1 MLVYPSSMSKS
12 LASFR
17 HERRFL
23 FLQLYDVLQNQRERW
38 PVMINIIRVLIM
50 VVLSLPMLSVL
61 AVPPKR
67 TDKGY
72 IDAISKGADTVI
84 VLSIVDDG
92 GVPVDGA
99 EIKAIFSFRGG
110 FRHVQCETGAD
121 GNASI
126 HGKTTGDE
134 IVFTISKHGY
144 YDSRMTSYLRFGENR
159 PVEDGKWQPWGE
171 SRKVILKKVKNPVA
185 LRQSDLSLMVPDTNA
200 WFEVDLEC
208 GDWVKPHGK
217 GAVAD
222 CEVRVTWDGGSP
234 YRCKF
239 CKTDIRFTEPF
250 SGAYD
255 VKNVEE
261 SDMPFPYEAQTN
273 AVYRQIFE
281 YYDRK
286 DGQKL
291 RESLRPNF
299 SRVARVRC
307 IVSENGELLKA
318 NYCGLRCIEAS
329 PGDGK
334 AILGLTSVFNPTPND
349 TNEP

>member
-1 MLVYPSSMSKS
+1 MKAREVVILMLVVGLMG
-12 LASFR
+12 ASAHSF
-17 HERRFL
+17 
-23 FLQLYDVLQNQRERW
+23 
-38 PVMINIIRVLIM
+38 
-50 VVLSLPMLSVL
+50 
-61 AVPPKR
+61 PPKR

-72 IDAISKGADTVI
+72 VDAISKGADTLI
-84 VLSIVDDG
+84 VLSVVDED
-92 GVPVDGA
+92 GVPVEGA
-99 EIKAIFSFRGG
+99 EIKANFSFRGG
-110 FRHVQCETGAD
+110 FRHVQCETGSD

-134 IVFTISKHGY
+134 IVFMIGKHGY
-144 YDSRMTSYLRFGENR
+144 YGSQIKTSYLRFGENR

-171 SRKVILKKVKNPVA
+171 SRKVILRKIKNPVG

-200 WFEVDLEC
+200 WFGVDLEC

-217 GAVAD
+217 GVVVD
-222 CEVRVTWDGGSP
+222 CEVRVTWDGCSP
-234 YRCKF
+234 YRCKL
-239 CKTDIRFTEPF
+239 CKTDIRFTGPF

-273 AVYRQIFE
+273 VVYCQIFE

-286 DGQKL
+286 DGRKL

-307 IVSENGELLKA
+307 VVSESGELLKA

-349 TNEP
+349 TNLEPK

>member
-1 MLVYPSSMSKS
+1 MKAREVVILMLVVGLMG
-12 LASFR
+12 ASAHSF
-17 HERRFL
+17 
-23 FLQLYDVLQNQRERW
+23 
-38 PVMINIIRVLIM
+38 
-50 VVLSLPMLSVL
+50 
-61 AVPPKR
+61 PPKR

-72 IDAISKGADTVI
+72 VDAISKGADTWI
-84 VLSIVDDG
+84 ELSVVDDE
-92 GVPVDGA
+92 GVPVEGA
-99 EIKAIFSFRGG
+99 EVKAIFSFRGG
-110 FRHVQCETGAD
+110 FRHVQCETGSD

-134 IVFTISKHGY
+134 IVFMIGKHGY
-144 YDSRMTSYLRFGENR
+144 YGSQIKTSYLRFGENR

-171 SRKVILKKVKNPVA
+171 SRKVILRKIKNPVG

-200 WFEVDLEC
+200 WFGVDLEC

-217 GAVAD
+217 GVVVD
-222 CEVRVTWDGGSP
+222 CEVRVTWDGCSP
-234 YRCKF
+234 YRCKL
-239 CKTDIRFTEPF
+239 CKTDIRFTGPF

-261 SDMPFPYEAQTN
+261 SNMPFPYEAQTN
-273 AVYRQIFE
+273 VVYCQIFE

-286 DGQKL
+286 DGRKL

-307 IVSENGELLKA
+307 VVSESGELLKA

-349 TNEP
+349 TNLEAK

>member
-1 MLVYPSSMSKS
+1 
-12 LASFR
+12 
-17 HERRFL
+17 
-23 FLQLYDVLQNQRERW
+23 
-38 PVMINIIRVLIM
+38 M

-61 AVPPKR
+61 AFPPKR

-72 IDAISKGADTVI
+72 VDAISKGADTWI
-84 VLSIVDDG
+84 MLSVVDDD
-92 GVPVDGA
+92 GVPVEGA
-99 EIKAIFSFRGG
+99 EVKAIFSFRGG
-110 FRHVQCETGAD
+110 FRHAQCETGAD

-134 IVFTISKHGY
+134 IVIMISKHGY
-144 YDSRMTSYLRFGENR
+144 YDSRIKTSYLRFGENR

-171 SRKVILKKVKNPVA
+171 SKKVILKRIKNPVS
-185 LRQSDLSLMVPDTNA
+185 LKQSDLSLTVPDTNS
-200 WFEVDLEC
+200 WFGVDLEC

-217 GAVAD
+217 GVVAD
-222 CEVRVTWDGGSP
+222 CEVRVTWDGHSP
-234 YRCKF
+234 YRCKL
-239 CKTDIRFTEPF
+239 CKTDIRFTVPF

-255 VKNVEE
+255 VMNVEE

-273 AVYRQIFE
+273 VVYQQMFE

-307 IVSENGELLKA
+307 VVSEKGELLKA

-334 AILGLTSVFNPTPND
+334 AILGLTCVFNPTPND
-349 TNEP
+349 TNLEPK

>member
-1 MLVYPSSMSKS
+1 MKARVVVILMLVVGLMG
-12 LASFR
+12 ASAHSF
-17 HERRFL
+17 
-23 FLQLYDVLQNQRERW
+23 
-38 PVMINIIRVLIM
+38 
-50 VVLSLPMLSVL
+50 
-61 AVPPKR
+61 PPKR

-72 IDAISKGADTVI
+72 VDAISKGADTWI
-84 VLSIVDDG
+84 ELSVVDDE
-92 GVPVDGA
+92 GVPVEGA
-99 EIKAIFSFRGG
+99 EVKAIFSFRGG

-126 HGKTTGDE
+126 RSKTTGDE
-134 IVFTISKHGY
+134 IVVLISKQGHYG
-144 YDSRMTSYLRFGENR
+144 SQIKTSYLRFGENR

-171 SRKVILKKVKNPVA
+171 SRKVMLKRIKNPVV
-185 LRQSDLSLMVPDTNA
+185 LRQSDLSLTIPDTNT
-200 WFEVDLEC
+200 WFGVDLEC

-217 GAVAD
+217 GVVAD
-222 CEVRVTWDGGSP
+222 CEVRVTWDGCSP
-234 YRCKF
+234 YRCKL
-239 CKTDIRFTEPF
+239 CKTDIRFTGPF

-281 YYDRK
+281 HYDRK
-286 DGQKL
+286 DGRKL

-299 SRVARVRC
+299 TRVARVRC
-307 IVSENGELLKA
+307 VVSEKGELLKA

-349 TNEP
+349 TNLEPRR

>member
-1 MLVYPSSMSKS
+1 MKARVVVILMLVVGLMG
-12 LASFR
+12 ASAHSF
-17 HERRFL
+17 
-23 FLQLYDVLQNQRERW
+23 
-38 PVMINIIRVLIM
+38 
-50 VVLSLPMLSVL
+50 
-61 AVPPKR
+61 PPKR

-72 IDAISKGADTVI
+72 VDAVTKGADI
-84 VLSIVDDG
+84 WIQLSVVDDD
-92 GVPVDGA
+92 GVPIEGA

-110 FRHVQCETGAD
+110 FRHVQCETGSD

-126 HGKTTGDE
+126 HGKTTGDA
-134 IVFTISKHGY
+134 IVVMISKQGHYG
-144 YDSRMTSYLRFGENR
+144 SQIKTSYLRFGENR

-171 SRKVILKKVKNPVA
+171 SRKVMLKRIKNPVV
-185 LRQSDLSLMVPDTNA
+185 LRQSDLSLTIPDTNT
-200 WFEVDLEC
+200 WFGVDLEC

-217 GAVAD
+217 GVVAD
-222 CEVRVTWDGGSP
+222 CEVRVIWDGCSP
-234 YRCKF
+234 YRCKL
-239 CKTDIRFTEPF
+239 CKTDIRFTGPF

-281 YYDRK
+281 HYDRK
-286 DGQKL
+286 DGRKL

-299 SRVARVRC
+299 TRVARVRC
-307 IVSENGELLKA
+307 VVSEKGELLKA

-349 TNEP
+349 TNLEPKR